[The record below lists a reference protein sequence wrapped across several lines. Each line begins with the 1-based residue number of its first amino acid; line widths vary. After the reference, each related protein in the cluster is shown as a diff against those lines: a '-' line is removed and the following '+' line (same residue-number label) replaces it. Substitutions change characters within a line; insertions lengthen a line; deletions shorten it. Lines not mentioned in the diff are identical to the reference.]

1 MSNTES
7 TLNPPALDPAD
18 VTARVGSSYP
28 APFASQ
34 VGDRRK
40 RALGDALGL
49 RNFGVNLAQL
59 PPGAGSSSRHC
70 HSR

>member
-28 APFASQ
+28 APLAS
-34 VGDRRK
+34 
-40 RALGDALGL
+40 
-49 RNFGVNLAQL
+49 
-59 PPGAGSSSRHC
+59 
-70 HSR
+70 